1 MYCSAAF
8 FVSQAWSPFS
18 ISEDDGVSIGDSKT
32 RPIFSQNDYMDLLVH
47 NGPVMTH
54 DYTNGSTE
62 EDPRMIAFF
71 DTLVQHELEEA
82 TTDDDGPFDSSVEV
96 VNNDI
101 SDLESSLTQS
111 DVESVSSPFSLASLP
126 RTSVE
131 FGMSLGLPY
140 SNSDSSTSHSLRNSS
155 ISSISTS
162 SDENCDDADKRS
174 ESSDSSLS
182 TVISQTGENGVR
194 EGSPKD
200 AVLNRLKRIRKSIV
214 SDSDSQSED
223 EESRHKRQ
231 RVQVVRFRTSSSHS
245 SVSETEERA
254 TNCIV
259 HEKKEQYSSSNGNQN
274 AVDGQFSDCNR
285 ESSLIRSR
293 KPNERVDDRSS
304 NLKSNRCLVPTRD
317 VPDIPVTVDG
327 NDDVAGH
334 SFNVSSSDCDPVS
347 SGATNISSNGTSK
360 SQAVQISVS
369 GSNGVG
375 STGERFRQIKNREKL
390 SDRKYRTSARKS
402 KESDSDSD

>member
-1 MYCSAAF
+1 ML
-8 FVSQAWSPFS
+8 QAWSPFS
-18 ISEDDGVSIGDSKT
+18 ISEDDGVTNGDSKA

-71 DTLVQHELEEA
+71 DTLVHHELEEA
-82 TTDDDGPFDSSVEV
+82 TTDDDGPFDSSLEV
-96 VNNDI
+96 VNNEI

-111 DVESVSSPFSLASLP
+111 DAESVSSPFSLASLP

-140 SNSDSSTSHSLRNSS
+140 SNSDSTSQSLRNSS

-182 TVISQTGENGVR
+182 GFNTVISQTEENGAR

-200 AVLNRLKRIRKSIV
+200 AVLNRLKRIRRSIV
-214 SDSDSQSED
+214 SDSDSQSEN

-231 RVQVVRFRTSSSHS
+231 RVQMVSFPMSSSHS

-254 TNCIV
+254 SNCIV
-259 HEKKEQYSSSNGNQN
+259 HEKKEQYSNSNGNQN
-274 AVDGQFSDCNR
+274 AVDGQFSGCNR

-293 KPNERVDDRSS
+293 KPNERLDDRSS

-317 VPDIPVTVDG
+317 VPDIPVTVNG

-347 SGATNISSNGTSK
+347 SEATAISSNGTSK

-369 GSNGVG
+369 SSNGVG